1 MRDVA
6 RNPRQAGGDC
16 RACGNPGALVLRP
29 FEKVR
34 TQTRR
39 EEPVRADGSQCEP
52 CCLSAIS
59 TLPFNEAAQ
68 SFRLGFGVWNLK
80 LNFP

>member
-6 RNPRQAGGDC
+6 RNPREAGGDC
-16 RACGNPGALVLRP
+16 RACGNPGALVPRRS
-29 FEKVR
+29 EKVR

-39 EEPVRADGSQCEP
+39 EEPVRADGSQREP
-52 CCLSAIS
+52 GYLSAI
-59 TLPFNEAAQ
+59 
-68 SFRLGFGVWNLK
+68 WNLK